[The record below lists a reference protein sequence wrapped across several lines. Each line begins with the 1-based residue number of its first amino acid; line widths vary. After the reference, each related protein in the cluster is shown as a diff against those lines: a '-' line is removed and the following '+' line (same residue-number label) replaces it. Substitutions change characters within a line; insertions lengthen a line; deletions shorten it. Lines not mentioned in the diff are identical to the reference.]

1 MKEKLSNAFLIIIFA
16 AAIGYLMVTAVLDL
30 TNKKDL
36 KTVSVDRASEILEVE
51 HSING
56 LIPIGKDHYYIGVSP
71 NSNDAYIIKAPKSWY
86 KKNFNSD
93 MMSVNSDGVSVKAL
107 VREMPDF
114 KVRNEINSRVSQIDG
129 FKYPI
134 TTENYLD
141 FSYKNIAILK
151 IVIVALVV
159 LLCISGV
166 YIFKIRK
173 DAGYKVIIAYFCVFV
188 ITAVLMFFVI

>member
-71 NSNDAYIIKAPKSWY
+71 NSNDA
-86 KKNFNSD
+86 
-93 MMSVNSDGVSVKAL
+93 L
-107 VREMPDF
+107 L
-114 KVRNEINSRVSQIDG
+114 Q
-129 FKYPI
+129 KYVTVQPQ
-134 TTENYLD
+134 
-141 FSYKNIAILK
+141 A
-151 IVIVALVV
+151 
-159 LLCISGV
+159 
-166 YIFKIRK
+166 
-173 DAGYKVIIAYFCVFV
+173 
-188 ITAVLMFFVI
+188 